1 MLLQR
6 GTTVSEKYSSSKRK
20 KMIALVRKNLA
31 FYSVKV
37 NGKESLFWTITV
49 ACADISVACSP
60 NTLIFPIY

>member
-37 NGKESLFWTITV
+37 NGKEKFVLDYHCCV
-49 ACADISVACSP
+49 C
-60 NTLIFPIY
+60 